1 MSRGT
6 PAFRRTNLALFA
18 AGFSTFALLYCVQPL
33 LPVFS
38 REFGVSAAESSLSLS
53 LTTGLLAASVLIA
66 GALSE
71 AWGRKSVMVVS
82 LFAAAIL
89 TVICA
94 FVPGWHALL
103 LVRAIEGIAFSG
115 LPAVAMA
122 YLSEE
127 MDYRSVGLA
136 MGLYIGGSGLGG
148 MTGRFVTGWLTDV
161 ASWRVAL
168 GVIGVFGIFAALI
181 FWRTLPPSRHFA
193 ARPLALDQL
202 KESFL
207 DHLRD
212 AGLPWL
218 FIEGFLLMGSFV
230 TIYNYIAYR
239 LLAPP
244 YGLSQTEVG
253 AIFAVYLLGTGSSA
267 WVGNLASRLGRRKVF
282 WATTAVMLAGL
293 LLTLMNPLAIII
305 TGIAVLTVGFFGAHS
320 IASSWV
326 GLRARHSKAQAAAL
340 YLFFYY
346 VGSSIVGSCGGLFW
360 SASGWNGVVE
370 FTGSLL
376 ILALL
381 ISLRLSVLQPLTHTA
396 GRDPHKSGDQSPTVG
411 SMRNMIPRGPQR
423 IAYEPSVLPWDA
435 W

>member
-1 MSRGT
+1 VNQGEEPLIAPRYPTPYIERGT
-6 PAFRRTNLALFA
+6 PAFRRTNLALFS

-53 LTTGLLAASVLIA
+53 LTTALLAASVLIA
-66 GALSE
+66 GSLSE

-94 FVPGWHALL
+94 LVPGWRALL
-103 LVRAIEGIAFSG
+103 LIRALEGIAFSG

-127 MDYRSVGLA
+127 MDYKSVGLA

-148 MTGRFVTGWLTDV
+148 MTGRFVTGYLTDI

-168 GVIGVFGIFAALI
+168 GAVGGFGILAALI
-181 FWRTLPPSRHFA
+181 FWRTLSPSRHFE
-193 ARPLALDQL
+193 ARPLALREL

-230 TIYNYIAYR
+230 TTYNYIGYR
-239 LLAPP
+239 LLAAP
-244 YGLSQTEVG
+244 YSLSQTEVG
-253 AIFAVYLLGTGSSA
+253 AIFAVYLFGTGSSA
-267 WVGNLASRLGRRKVF
+267 WVGNLAGRLGRRKVF
-282 WATTAVMLAGL
+282 WATIAIMLTGL
-293 LLTLMNPLAIII
+293 LLTLLSPLIIII
-305 TGIAVLTVGFFGAHS
+305 TGVAVLTVGYFGAHS

-326 GLRARHSKAQAAAL
+326 GLRARHSKAQASAL

-346 VGSSIVGSCGGLFW
+346 VGSSVAGSTGGLFW
-360 SASGWNGVVE
+360 SASGWKGVVG
-370 FTGSLL
+370 FTGSLV

-381 ISLRLSVLQPLTHTA
+381 ISLRLSVLQPLPVLTEQ
-396 GRDPHKSGDQSPTVG
+396 P
-411 SMRNMIPRGPQR
+411 PQWQR
-423 IAYEPSVLPWDA
+423 CP
-435 W
+435 